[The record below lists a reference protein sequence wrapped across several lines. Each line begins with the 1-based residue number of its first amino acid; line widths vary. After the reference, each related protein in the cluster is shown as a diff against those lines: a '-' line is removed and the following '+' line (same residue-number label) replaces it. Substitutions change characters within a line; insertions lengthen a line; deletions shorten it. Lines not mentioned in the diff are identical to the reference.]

1 MFGLYIL
8 GRTSVR
14 MRDDL
19 MVQQQVST
27 VWQHMVGVICLNQTS
42 RKQVKRVLPVLF
54 MVAPTPVHFL
64 NTTEETIKKII
75 QPLGMLNIR
84 YNRLK
89 RMSKDY
95 LTWDGDDATM
105 LYGIGK
111 YGSDSY
117 RLFYKNEIPNDIGDH
132 ELKRYVEE
140 ELNGNLCTS

>member
-1 MFGLYIL
+1 MH
-8 GRTSVR
+8 
-14 MRDDL
+14 DDL
-19 MVQQQVST
+19 MVQQQVESK
-27 VWQHMVGVICLNQTS
+27 WQHMVGVICLNQTN

-54 MVAPTPVHFL
+54 SVAPTPVHFL
-64 NTTEETIKKII
+64 TTTEETIKNII

-89 RMSKDY
+89 RMTKDF
-95 LTWDGDDATM
+95 LTWDEEDATM

-117 RLFYKNEIPNDIGDH
+117 RLFYKNEIPENVGDH
-132 ELKRYVEE
+132 ELKRYIDE